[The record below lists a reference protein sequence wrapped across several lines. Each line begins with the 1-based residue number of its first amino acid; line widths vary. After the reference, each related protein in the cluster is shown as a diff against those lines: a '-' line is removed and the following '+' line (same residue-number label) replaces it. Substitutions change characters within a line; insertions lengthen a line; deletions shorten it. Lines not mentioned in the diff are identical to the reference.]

1 MRIPGENFRI
11 YFEEGVPDGPDD
23 VITVGE
29 AIAIRTKEYI
39 AFYQSLSDRGQAR
52 KKTTHDLAIT
62 VYIMREVL
70 ERVVAYIDAD
80 NAQITPALD
89 RN

>member
-1 MRIPGENFRI
+1 MHILGEKFRI
-11 YFEEGVPDGPDD
+11 YFEEGTPDDPDD
-23 VITVGE
+23 VITVDE

-70 ERVVAYIDAD
+70 GRVIAYIDAEED
-80 NAQITPALD
+80 AHGKD
-89 RN
+89 